1 MSSYSIPGVSLR
13 FEEGRCNEID
23 KCNETLTYFTSQYNE
38 VCQQMKIR
46 ESLARY
52 YRQFEN
58 YKITDSLSKKLIR
71 ASEILPPVFQKFVGE
86 ISSSD
91 VFELLQV
98 VCKYMLLNELELTF
112 LVVGISALESRDLF
126 LKTLGYNDAGYIFER
141 ENLSKKSP
149 SFKNALYLSL
159 LVSRTVKEKTC
170 IGEELETFVSG
181 FPHLLVLGSKE
192 FYQVFR
198 DENPKLEKSNLIE
211 LNEIHKKLSAEPVT
225 YSKTP
230 SSGKQCEKSSKV
242 TFSTVIN
249 SLDEVG
255 MKPRKVQITNEYE
268 DILDY
273 YLNIDDG
280 QTPFV

>member
-1 MSSYSIPGVSLR
+1 LV
-13 FEEGRCNEID
+13 FEYVAGP
-23 KCNETLTYFTSQYNE
+23 L
-38 VCQQMKIR
+38 
-46 ESLARY
+46 
-52 YRQFEN
+52 
-58 YKITDSLSKKLIR
+58 SLSKKLIR

-112 LVVGISALESRDLF
+112 LVFGITALESRDLF

-170 IGEELETFVSG
+170 VGEDLETFVSG

-198 DENPKLEKSNLIE
+198 EQNPKLEKSNLVD
-211 LNEIHKKLSAEPVT
+211 LNEVHKKLSAEPVT
-225 YSKTP
+225 IGNTP
-230 SSGKQCEKSSKV
+230 RSDMNSDKSSKAAMI
-242 TFSTVIN
+242 STVIN
-249 SLDEVG
+249 NLEEVG

-268 DILDY
+268 DILDIY
-273 YLNIDDG
+273 FNFDDG
-280 QTPFV
+280 ETPFS

>member
-1 MSSYSIPGVSLR
+1 MSPYSLPGVPLR

-23 KCNETLTYFTSQYNE
+23 TYNETLTYFTSQCTEAY
-38 VCQQMKIR
+38 QQSMIR
-46 ESLARY
+46 QSLARY
-52 YRQFEN
+52 YRQFEA
-58 YKITDSLSKKLIR
+58 YKITAPLSKKLIR

-91 VFELLQV
+91 VYELLQV
-98 VCKYMLLNELELTF
+98 ICKYMLLNELELTF

-149 SFKNALYLSL
+149 SFKNALYLGL

-170 IGEELETFVSG
+170 IGEDLETFVSG

-192 FYQVFR
+192 FYQAFK
-198 DENPKLEKSNLIE
+198 EQNPMLGKSNLIE
-211 LNEIHKKLSAEPVT
+211 LNEVHKKLSAEPVMT
-225 YSKTP
+225 SP
-230 SSGKQCEKSSKV
+230 SSEKSEKSSKAAI
-242 TFSTVIN
+242 STVIN
-249 SLDEVG
+249 ILEEVG

-280 QTPFV
+280 QTPFS